1 MVTDT
6 LIYKWYVL
14 YTKSRF
20 ENVVDVGLAK
30 KSIESYLPKIKKR
43 SKRKDRKVILETPL
57 FPGYVF
63 VRTNLHPTEH
73 LEILKTAGSVHII
86 GNQQGPI
93 AVPDETIDSLQIMVN
108 AGGDITTG
116 SPLKKGDKVM
126 VTSGPFTGV
135 IGTFL
140 SYRGKTRVIVH
151 IDALSQCAGVE
162 IDEAD
167 IEILPEIY
175 S

>member
-1 MVTDT
+1 MDA
-6 LIYKWYVL
+6 LLQRWYVL

-20 ENVVDVGLAK
+20 ENVVDVGLHR

-43 SKRKDRKVILETPL
+43 SQRRDRKVVLDVPL
-57 FPGYVF
+57 FPGYLF

-93 AVPDETIDSLQIMVN
+93 PVPDETISSLRIMVSS
-108 AGGDITTG
+108 GSEITTG
-116 SPLKKGDKVM
+116 KQLQKGDKVM
-126 VTSGPFTGV
+126 VINGPFAGV
-135 IGTFL
+135 IGTFVR
-140 SYRGKTRVIVH
+140 YRGKDRVIVH
-151 IDALSQCAGVE
+151 IEALGQSAGVE
-162 IDEAD
+162 IDD
-167 IEILPEIY
+167 TDVEILPEIY